1 MSVIDTL
8 EALAITVR
16 NETKKEANSSIRIG
30 DLFLAIIYF
39 LKGLASGQIRQEGV
53 DTYNDTFGGKTSLLN
68 SYPMPQIGWSVLVRT
83 DETYGDK
90 ATLRQWNGTTWV
102 NLETAVYED
111 NIMLSGGTEKTG
123 ADLDVAQ
130 SSNRSKYFA
139 YNNIQWRYR
148 ANNTS
153 LYVYVEALFNYLY
166 ITLTDSFLKS
176 DGTLKNI
183 FIKYVDVNSGT
194 YRVVISVEQDDT
206 SYVDYTYTG
215 TSVSGSIKF
224 PAGELFFGLSDAV
237 PTNATTPMTV
247 SQSSLNTSLVRQAS
261 LNVNVPIINSSIN
274 KIKYTNKWKYRTTLQ
289 PVRIA
294 DLFLDIRLEI
304 TDSLTIGTRFRKM
317 HFSSIEQ
324 VSGQYFVRI
333 RVETGDNTFSSY
345 QKQGTTASD
354 YIDFPFGRL
363 YYTLINVSKLPASVN
378 IDASYDEGA
387 ITEEYISI
395 VNAEYNAKLL
405 ASSNALISY
414 TPTASVERGPDRF
427 WIYKQA
433 SAIEQRYRFLNINGA
448 KKGFQYRLVEVY
460 KPSSTIYQFVKRSD
474 IIEFDGKNDFKEIDF
489 SIAPG
494 NYLGLQLVKGTINIA
509 SPTIPTGVIRCEG
522 YVGNIDGKTQLD
534 ASVDSIY
541 VAGDYV
547 LFACYVA
554 APSLKEKSRYY
565 DSVIP
570 FAGNYKQTIL
580 NSSEQITYLGNPI
593 TLHSPDGYDMF
604 LHPNVLYFPDK
615 LFGYKYWMA
624 ITPFPTIAPLYD
636 DYYENPCIYASNN
649 GLDWVQPGTNPID
662 AIEDEHIVTRGYMS
676 DPVLCIKNGVLECWY
691 RRTTVNPTIDIN
703 RETELLRKTTTDG
716 VTWSAR
722 EVMVPDMNYIN
733 TFEFTAPKIYWDGSK
748 YICYYTEYADRGYL
762 YRAESIDGKN
772 WTNFVKCE
780 GVIEHVHADVAI
792 INNVFYAIVFTTAGG
807 EKLRLY
813 TSTDGLNFSNGRI
826 LLEPDDFT
834 FYSDGFY
841 KSTILHNGKDFLV
854 YFTARVLKSDGRKI
868 RKIGLMKGK
877 DIDSLQV
884 VDAKGVGMMNIN
896 GFLNLD
902 SSDRYS
908 AKIKIDTDKW
918 IMYDKVRKMIV
929 SVDAVGNTQP
939 LININI

>member
-1 MSVIDTL
+1 MTSADKT
-8 EALAITVR
+8 AIPLSELPEIPSSDNTFVFGSKT
-16 NETKKEANSSIRIG
+16 NSDGTFESGKLSISKIKEEIQKKRG
-30 DLFLAIIYF
+30 YF
-39 LKGLASGQIRQEGV
+39 N
-53 DTYNDTFGGKTSLLN
+53 TYESLVAK
-68 SYPMPQIGWSVLVRT
+68 YPNPVPG
-83 DETYGDK
+83 
-90 ATLRQWNGTTWV
+90 
-102 NLETAVYED
+102 ETATAGTPFPGTVYD
-111 NIMLSGGTEKTG
+111 VVGGVWHNTGVVPTADSIALNDYMRNGGSEKTG

-215 TSVSGSIKF
+215 TSMSGSIKF
-224 PAGELFFGLSDAV
+224 PSGELFFGLSDAV
-237 PTNATTPMTV
+237 PTNATNPMTV

-294 DLFLDIRLEI
+294 DLFLDVRLEI
-304 TDSLTIGTRFRKM
+304 TASLTIGNRFRKM
-317 HFSSIEQ
+317 HFNSIEQ

-333 RVETGDNTFSSY
+333 RVETGDNTFSTY

-405 ASSNALISY
+405 ASDNALISY
-414 TPTASVERGPDRF
+414 TPTASVERSPDRF

-489 SIAPG
+489 TIAAG

-509 SPTIPTGVIRCEG
+509 TPIPSGAIRCDG
-522 YVGNIDGKTQLD
+522 YVGSIDGKTQLD
-534 ASVDSIY
+534 ASVDNIY
-541 VAGDYV
+541 TVGDYV

-554 APSLKEKSRYY
+554 APSLKEKSKYY

-570 FAGNYKQTIL
+570 FAGNYKQTVI
-580 NSSEQITYLGNPI
+580 SSSGQNTYLGNPL

-604 LHPNVLYFPDK
+604 LHPNVLYFPNK

-624 ITPFPTIAPLYD
+624 ITPFPTNAPLYA

-649 GLDWVQPGTNPID
+649 GLDWVQPSVNPID
-662 AIEDEHIVTRGYMS
+662 AIEDAHIATRGYMS
-676 DPVLCIKNGVLECWY
+676 DPVLCVKDGVLECWY
-691 RRTTVNPTIDIN
+691 RRTAINPTIDEN
-703 RETELLRKTTTDG
+703 RLTELLRKTTTDG

-733 TFEFTAPKIYWDGSK
+733 TFEFTAPKIYWDSSK
-748 YICYYTEYADRGYL
+748 YICYFTDFNTSNL
-762 YRAESIDGKN
+762 SRAESVDGN
-772 WTNFVKCE
+772 TWTNFVNCTGLNTNIHTDILIHE
-780 GVIEHVHADVAI
+780 GL
-792 INNVFYAIVFTTAGG
+792 FYAILHNITGG
-807 EKLRLY
+807 TQRLLIY
-813 TSTDGLNFSNGRI
+813 TSTDGLAFSNRKEI
-826 LLEPDDFT
+826 LTQDDLT
-834 FYSDGFY
+834 FYRDGFY
-841 KSTILHNGKDFLV
+841 KSTLVHNGKDFLV
-854 YFTARVLKSDGRKI
+854 YFTAQNIDSSGKVI

-929 SVDAVGNTQP
+929 SVDDVGNTQP
-939 LININI
+939 LISINI

>member
-1 MSVIDTL
+1 MTSADKT
-8 EALAITVR
+8 AIPLSELPEIPSSDNTFVFGSKT
-16 NETKKEANSSIRIG
+16 NSDGTFESGKLSISKIKEEIQKKRG
-30 DLFLAIIYF
+30 YF
-39 LKGLASGQIRQEGV
+39 N
-53 DTYNDTFGGKTSLLN
+53 TYESLVAK
-68 SYPMPQIGWSVLVRT
+68 YPNPVPG
-83 DETYGDK
+83 
-90 ATLRQWNGTTWV
+90 
-102 NLETAVYED
+102 ETATAGTPFPGTVYD
-111 NIMLSGGTEKTG
+111 VVGGVWHNTGVVPTADSIALNDYMRNGGSDKTG
-123 ADLDVAQ
+123 ADLDIAQ
-130 SSNRSKYFA
+130 LSNRSKYFA

-166 ITLTDSFLKS
+166 ITLTDIFVKS

-183 FIKYVDVNSGT
+183 YVKYVDVNSGT

-215 TSVSGSIKF
+215 TSMSGSIKF
-224 PAGELFFGLSDAV
+224 PSGELFFGLSDSV

-274 KIKYTNKWKYRTTLQ
+274 KIKYTNKWKYRTISQ

-294 DLFLDIRLEI
+294 DLFLDVRLEI

-324 VSGQYFVRI
+324 ISGQYFVRL
-333 RVETGDNTFSSY
+333 RVETGDNIFTSY
-345 QKQGTTASD
+345 IKQGSTASD
-354 YIDFPFGRL
+354 YIDFPYGRL
-363 YYTLINVSKLPASVN
+363 YYTLVNVSKLPASVN
-378 IDASYDEGA
+378 ISASYDEGA

-405 ASSNALISY
+405 ASDNALISY
-414 TPTASVERGPDRF
+414 VPTASVERSPDRF

-448 KKGFQYRLVEVY
+448 KKGLQCRLVEVY

-489 SIAPG
+489 TIAAG
-494 NYLGLQLVKGTINIA
+494 NYLGLQLVKGTINLA
-509 SPTIPTGVIRCEG
+509 SPTIPSGVIRCDG
-522 YVGNIDGKTQLD
+522 YIGNIDGKTQLD
-534 ASVDSIY
+534 ASVDSIHT
-541 VAGDYV
+541 VGDYV

-570 FAGNYKQTIL
+570 FSDKYTQTII
-580 NSSEQITYLGNPI
+580 SSSPENTYLGNPI
-593 TLHSPDGYDMF
+593 TIRCPYGYDMF
-604 LHPNVLYFPDK
+604 LHPNVLYFSSG

-624 ITPFPTIAPLYD
+624 ITPFPTNAPLYP

-649 GLDWVQPGTNPID
+649 GLDWVQPSINPID
-662 AIEDEHIVTRGYMS
+662 TLEDQYISTEGYMS
-676 DPVLCIKNGVLECWY
+676 DPVLCIKDGVLECWY
-691 RRTTVNPTIDIN
+691 RRHTEAPSINPN
-703 RETELLRKTTTDG
+703 YNCELLRKTTTDG
-716 VTWSAR
+716 VTWSTR
-722 EVMVPDMNYIN
+722 EVMIPDMNYHN
-733 TFEFTAPKIYWDGSK
+733 TFEFTAPKIYWDGNK
-748 YICYYTEYADRGYL
+748 YICYYTNL
-762 YRAESIDGKN
+762 NTSNLSRAESVDGKT
-772 WTNFVKCE
+772 WTNFVNCTGLNTNIHTDILIHE
-780 GVIEHVHADVAI
+780 GL
-792 INNVFYAIVFTTAGG
+792 FYAILHNITGG
-807 EKLRLY
+807 TQRLLIY
-813 TSTDGLNFSNGRI
+813 TSTDGLAFSNRKEI
-826 LLEPDDFT
+826 LTQDDLT
-834 FYSDGFY
+834 FYRYGFY
-841 KSTILHNGKDFLV
+841 KSTLVHNGKDFLV
-854 YFTARVLKSDGRKI
+854 YFTAINRYNGKNY

-902 SSDRYS
+902 STDRYS

-939 LININI
+939 LISINI